1 MNLKNPLVS
10 ILTER
15 EGDYRFFEAFRTR
28 EPVREVLTLSRRC
41 FPGRVWGGAFFKKTA
56 VCSRH
61 CWHFTFLIT
70 NQRQRR
76 RRSRQNSVSS
86 SCESQTL
93 AASVYGGQWSS
104 IEPAAASGRRH
115 SRPVA
120 AGCRLSLPS
129 RRAARA
135 RFARGR
141 GCHRPRRSAPGR
153 TDSRRCPHCAPPRR
167 RCRGRR
173 PCRRRPD

>member
-1 MNLKNPLVS
+1 ML
-10 ILTER
+10 
-15 EGDYRFFEAFRTR
+15 
-28 EPVREVLTLSRRC
+28 
-41 FPGRVWGGAFFKKTA
+41 PGFVFCPAAACG
-56 VCSRH
+56 CRH
-61 CWHFTFLIT
+61 CLLHTAFGEQHLSYLFAEWIKVLSGKGLGRRLFQKDGRLLAPLLALYVSY

-86 SCESQTL
+86 SCESQTW

>member
-1 MNLKNPLVS
+1 MKPFTRENLRERCWPCLAGVF
-10 ILTER
+10 R
-15 EGDYRFFEAFRTR
+15 EGSGEAPF
-28 EPVREVLTLSRRC
+28 SKN
-41 FPGRVWGGAFFKKTA
+41 GRLLAPLLALYV
-56 VCSRH
+56 SY
-61 CWHFTFLIT
+61 

-120 AGCRLSLPS
+120 ARCRLSLRSS

-153 TDSRRCPHCAPPRR
+153 TDSRRCPRHAPPRR